1 MVRARWLTLSALFCI
16 MTLPGS
22 AATAANPLPTK
33 SAELFDQN
41 KVWTVHLTFTAEQWQ
56 AMEPGKGRGPF
67 ANPRPPVPKFDLGR
81 AVAPT
86 FLVQGDT
93 DGNGTLDSAE
103 FSALTEKWF
112 AAWDKPKTGT
122 LTPAQFLDGIN
133 LTFAGTRGPGARL
146 NPIGI
151 SLQGQPGKRNGV
163 ASAFGI
169 DFPTVHADVQFDE
182 TTFKDVAVRYKGN
195 GTFLQSRDSLKRSL
209 KIELNKFAKGQK
221 LAGIVTLDLHNGVT
235 DASMMNEVLSHR
247 LFRDAGISAPRTA
260 YARVYVTVPGKYD
273 RQYLGLYSLVENVDS
288 HFIADRFGKKG
299 ALFKPVTHELFGDL
313 GDDWKNYAQTYDPKG
328 NLDVKDAQRL
338 IDFCKFATYADDQ
351 QFTAGVAR
359 YIDLEE
365 FARYLAITVYLS
377 DLDGIL
383 GPGQNFYLYLHPKTH
398 KLIFIPWDQ
407 DHSFGQF
414 AMAGNQLQREQ
425 LSINHPWR
433 QENHLLDRIFK
444 VEAFKKLYLARLT
457 EFSNTLLKP
466 ERFPPQVDE
475 IAAAIR
481 EGVKDEGVEKLAHFD
496 KAVKGE
502 SKATGAFSFLTG
514 EATKPIKTFVVVR
527 TQSIIDQLAGKSRGQ
542 EFEPRGLYTVPPANL
557 FNPAAQIDANSDGQ
571 ITHDEFTAAMAKWFK
586 SWDGNHDNA
595 LSTDELRDGINQSFP
610 LAAATNRPK

>member
-1 MVRARWLTLSALFCI
+1 MDRARRLTLLVILCI
-16 MTLPGS
+16 NVSVL
-22 AATAANPLPTK
+22 AAAAAANPLPAK
-33 SAELFDQN
+33 SADLFDQN
-41 KVWTVHLTFTAEQWQ
+41 KVWTAHLTFTAEQWQ

-81 AVAPT
+81 AIAPT
-86 FLVQGDT
+86 FLIQGDT
-93 DGNGTLDSAE
+93 DNNGALDATE
-103 FSALTEKWF
+103 FAALGEKWF
-112 AAWDKPKTGT
+112 AAWDKQKTGT
-122 LTPAQFLDGIN
+122 LTTAQFREGIN
-133 LTFAGTRGPGARL
+133 LTFAGTRGPGPRL

-151 SLQGQPGKRNGV
+151 NLQGQPGKRNGV

-169 DFPTVHADVQFDE
+169 DFPTVHADLQFEE
-182 TTFKDVAVRYKGN
+182 TTFKNVAVRYKGN

-209 KIELNKFAKGQK
+209 KIELNKFEKGQK
-221 LAGIVTLDLHNGVT
+221 LAGVVTLDLHNGVT

-247 LFRDAGISAPRTA
+247 LFRDAGIVAPRTA

-313 GDDWKNYAQTYDPKG
+313 GDDWKSYAQTYDPKG

-351 QFTAGVAR
+351 QFAASLAK

-377 DLDGIL
+377 DLDGLL

-398 KLIFIPWDQ
+398 KFIFIPWDQ

-425 LSINHPWR
+425 LSIQHPWR
-433 QENHLLDRIFK
+433 QENRLLERIFK

-457 EFSNTLLKP
+457 EFSSTVFKP

-481 EGVKDEGVEKLAHFD
+481 QSVKDESAEKLARFD

-502 SKATGAFSFLTG
+502 SKPIGAFSFLTG
-514 EATKPIKTFVVVR
+514 EAMKPIKTFVVVR
-527 TQSIIDQLAGKSRGQ
+527 TQSIADQLAGKSRGL
-542 EFEPRGLYTVPPANL
+542 EFDPRPLYTVPPANL
-557 FNPAAQIDANSDGQ
+557 FNPAAAIDADNDGQ
-571 ITHDEFTAAMAKWFK
+571 ITHDEFIAAMAKWFK
-586 SWDGNHDNA
+586 SWDGNHDNT
-595 LSTDELRDGINQSFP
+595 LSAEELRDGVNDEFP
-610 LAAATNRPK
+610 TRNAASRVK